1 MRKLPTGFYSKCTN
15 LLPTTVLTVCSLPIF
30 RGFSSC
36 PLNVIVPYHFCSLL
50 LAVHSRDL
58 SEAQN
63 LASFPCLQCGLPAA
77 CSSLWHPL
85 LSLPLGAVAVGRLSP
100 CPATLLPSQAPVRAG
115 PGLTGSLLQPLT
127 SLAWSGGR
135 VFRFSKDEPSSHRGS
150 GPGLLHQPCA
160 PSSFSAL
167 RPLQR
172 LCSLSTAGLPS
183 KGT

>member
-1 MRKLPTGFYSKCTN
+1 MYQFTPHHHSHCMFSTHLQGIFFLSLKCHCP
-15 LLPTTVLTVCSLPIF
+15 LSLPQPAP
-30 RGFSSC
+30 GWTPS
-36 PLNVIVPYHFCSLL
+36 
-50 LAVHSRDL
+50 VHSRDL

-63 LASFPCLQCGLPAA
+63 LASFLCLQCGLPTA

-127 SLAWSGGR
+127 SLAWRGGR

-150 GPGLLHQPCA
+150 GPGLLRQPYA